1 VTHYV
6 ADIIVG
12 RAKLGKNYGVI
23 LVPEG
28 LIEFIPEMG
37 TLISEINE
45 ILAKPFE
52 GEIRKYVAKNLSQ
65 ESAALF
71 NFLPASISN

>member
-1 VTHYV
+1 M
-6 ADIIVG
+6 
-12 RAKLGKNYGVI
+12 
-23 LVPEG
+23 PEG

-52 GEIRKYVAKNLSQ
+52 GEIRKYVQKNLSQ
-65 ESAALF
+65 ASAQLF
-71 NFLPASISN
+71 TFLP